1 MLQVTEAPVF
11 IKESDLNLLRR
22 RLLDEQARRLV
33 MLITPEAGPPVTVG
47 VGHLLP
53 GGEVSLDPGLE
64 VSGIYWENMDR
75 ILHTNGTI
83 IYKLTGA
90 VEQGRVLFGT
100 LGDTGAINFLPEM
113 DNIPMDLETLRFLN
127 INKPFSGVERK

>member
-1 MLQVTEAPVF
+1 MLQVTESPVF

-33 MLITPEAGPPVTVG
+33 MMITPEAGPPVTVG

-75 ILHTNGTI
+75 IIHTNGTI
-83 IYKLTGA
+83 VYKVTGS
-90 VEQGRVLFGT
+90 VEEGEVMFGT
-100 LGDTGAINFLPEM
+100 LGRAGTVTALPQLG
-113 DNIPMDLETLRFLN
+113 NVSLHLETLRFLN
-127 INKPFSGVERK
+127 INKPLRGAGN

>member
-83 IYKLTGA
+83 IYKVTGA
-90 VEQGRVLFGT
+90 VEQGKVLFGT

-127 INKPFSGVERK
+127 INKPFSGAERK